1 MRPLYSAWSWLFCVS
16 DPNDPKLRGWLHPA
30 LALGFNLGL
39 SFVLAS
45 AAFLAAPT
53 QFHEEWLQH
62 QSPQFLSFI
71 HGLASVASFVG
82 LQPAL
87 LLPWARS
94 TLGRVLLPE
103 ELLLDKKQAFSLYSW
118 EKGTLQPQ
126 AYALFLLLYA
136 VLMVTCRLYEK
147 GPMMLYDAAW
157 ACNTSMIVTAA
168 AIWLNI
174 PFLVSACSCWVAIDQ
189 LLWYVDMLYLL
200 IRGRF
205 LIGVAK
211 YLTNRDTP
219 WMKKLFSTHHLWFI
233 LFTTYINLRR
243 GPSHTV
249 SWHMRQQTMVPVS
262 PLESANLGHGKLLFV
277 RGLPYRLQSFKER
290 AFVTVTSGG
299 GLTNVAPARTGK

>member
-211 YLTNRDTP
+211 YLTNRDTVRQLEASSAALTLALQAKQEKGSMDVLNVNVSWRCWADVAHHIPFLGICDNKP
-219 WMKKLFSTHHLWFI
+219 WYLFLLWNQLIWGMGNCF
-233 LFTTYINLRR
+233 LFGVFLTASNLLRR
-243 GPSHTV
+243 EHS
-249 SWHMRQQTMVPVS
+249 
-262 PLESANLGHGKLLFV
+262 
-277 RGLPYRLQSFKER
+277 
-290 AFVTVTSGG
+290 
-299 GLTNVAPARTGK
+299 